1 MERCVECGGGGM
13 IIMAILNAKQEAMDT
28 IQRLPDGVDFDE
40 IVYRLHVLNKIHQGL
55 KDVEEGRLITT
66 EELRRE
72 IEEW

>member
-1 MERCVECGGGGM
+1 
-13 IIMAILNAKQEAMDT
+13 MAALNAKQEAMDT

>member
-1 MERCVECGGGGM
+1 
-13 IIMAILNAKQEAMDT
+13 MDT

>member
-1 MERCVECGGGGM
+1 
-13 IIMAILNAKQEAMDT
+13 MATLNAKQEAMDT
-28 IQRLPDGVDFDE
+28 IQRLPDSVDFDE

-66 EELRRE
+66 EELRCE

>member
-1 MERCVECGGGGM
+1 
-13 IIMAILNAKQEAMDT
+13 MATLNAKQEAMDA
-28 IQRLPDGVDFDE
+28 IQSLPDGVDFDE

-72 IEEW
+72 IEELMN

>member
-1 MERCVECGGGGM
+1 MERGVECGGGGM

>member
-28 IQRLPDGVDFDE
+28 IQRLPDG
-40 IVYRLHVLNKIHQGL
+40 L